1 MITGAIQH
9 SRAYLP
15 VSSGFL
21 SRGRVMPHRRTIK
34 KGSFGGHFDELVTH
48 FPEADSQPEQRSKQD
63 RKLREKLDIH
73 AALFEQAW
81 RVERRDH

>member
-9 SRAYLP
+9 SRAYPP

-21 SRGRVMPHRRTIK
+21 SRGRLMPHRRTIK
-34 KGSFGGHFDELVTH
+34 KGSFGGHFDELVTQ
-48 FPEADSQPEQRSKQD
+48 FPEAESRPRQPSKKDS
-63 RKLREKLDIH
+63 KLREKLDIH

-81 RVERRDH
+81 RMERRDH